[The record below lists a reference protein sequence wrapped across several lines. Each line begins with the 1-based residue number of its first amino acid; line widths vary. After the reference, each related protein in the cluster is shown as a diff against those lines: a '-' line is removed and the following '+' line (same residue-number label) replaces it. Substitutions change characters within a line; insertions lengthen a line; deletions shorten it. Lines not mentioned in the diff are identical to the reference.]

1 MGRYFTIG
9 FFVFLAVMLIVMS
22 IPSFI
27 NWNQYKGTIESAL
40 SDASGYEVSVSG
52 PVSFAV
58 LPQPALTLTGVEAF
72 AGDETP
78 FLTLDNLAG
87 RIALAPLLTG
97 KVRVTTLKI
106 SGARLRTD
114 ATDLAARAS
123 NEAEAQTLRQPRG
136 FEGFVVGL
144 VQDVRVDSLEIEDF
158 KVGSSD
164 ENAVPAL
171 VIDDGAVSFL
181 SLNGPFTTE
190 STVVVNGKRFRLTGE
205 LGEIRSDQSSAFVV
219 RGFSG
224 DGTEISIQGAAHD
237 LRSAP
242 TFSGALKLSG
252 KGLAPVFDLLQ
263 VFGGAAKDKD
273 APAPISI
280 DLPLVLS
287 GDVSMTSQKVEA
299 SALAMQL
306 GDSRAVMTL
315 DLDRGEAL
323 TGAITLRATKLDGDS
338 LIDTLALAAP
348 SSDTRGDMQILLD
361 LRSEGVTYRGKVLS
375 NLAMTGALA
384 NGGFSLQDLD
394 VTAPGATK
402 VEFKKGAQREGVWT
416 GELTAISQ
424 NARELATWL
433 GMDVADVPRGRLALG
448 QVRGQ
453 LNLDGEAVSLRD
465 MVLDIDG
472 AHYTGSFSKVGGS
485 DASYGLTLRGQS
497 LDLSDYRSDASL
509 EGLAEMA
516 GALNADFDLKIVSF
530 TGAGLEG
537 AALDT
542 GLAVKGGAVEV
553 KRLSVT
559 TVQGETLT
567 ATGSLQNLAKDSLK
581 GKLDWRL
588 ANWQSC
594 RVVELIKLSE
604 QLGCVPGDKASLSGH
619 LSLNQGVG
627 ATSVKGTVGADNW
640 DVKAS
645 GVQAL
650 WRDGGE
656 ISLKGNGSHG
666 NYRATFDGVIK
677 NVGTFPRFTFNGTLE
692 AADGAGALGNLGY
705 QLGGAQGPLKAE
717 GAWEWSKDGF
727 KAENIKASL
736 GDLKASGSL
745 TLVDD
750 GATRKIDSKFELEG
764 FDLSSLADNGFV
776 IEDAEGRWSASNLE
790 ALLAEDLRGS
800 VDVTLRNATFEDLK
814 IPSAA
819 IKGVISDSS
828 SEWALYQGAFL
839 DGAWTGKAIVT
850 RKGKELR
857 VEARGAGEG
866 LDFASVTESFL
877 GRKTLE
883 GRGSLRFVLGGEGHS
898 ARAIIQSLK
907 GTIDVESA
915 EGRMLGFDLPG
926 YALDLGEASG
936 ALGVRIA
943 NDEHLT
949 HGASNYRDLL
959 GRFEVEKG
967 QALTS
972 QWRAKT
978 DVGGMYFGLDAN
990 FVQQNLGGRVEF
1002 NFEGIDNLPTFAIVL
1017 NGWGQELGGVWDTE
1031 AMQQI
1036 FEALLQ
1042 AEQMAAEEVASEGTA
1057 EPTSTPATT
1066 STGGAGREVESG
1078 DLAPLR

>member
-9 FFVFLAVMLIVMS
+9 FFVFLAVMLIIMS

-72 AGDETP
+72 AGNEAP

-106 SGARLRTD
+106 SGAHLRTD
-114 ATDLAARAS
+114 ATDLVARTAT
-123 NEAEAQTLRQPRG
+123 EADGQVARHPRG

-158 KVGSSD
+158 KIGSGD
-164 ENAVPAL
+164 ANAIPAL

-224 DGTEISIQGAAHD
+224 DGTEISVQGAAHD
-237 LRSAP
+237 LKASP
-242 TFSGALKLSG
+242 KFDGALKLSG
-252 KGLAPVFDLLQ
+252 KGFAPIFDLFQ
-263 VFGGAAKDKD
+263 VMGGAARGKDD
-273 APAPISI
+273 PAPISI

-287 GDVSMTSQKVEA
+287 GDISLTAEKVEA

-323 TGAITLRATKLDGDS
+323 TGVLTLRATKLDGDGLS
-338 LIDTLALAAP
+338 QALTLAAP
-348 SSDTRGDMQILLD
+348 NAADDDKMRVLLD
-361 LRSEGVTYRGKVLS
+361 LRSEGVSYQNKVLS
-375 NLAMTGALA
+375 NLALTGTLAHHGFALQ
-384 NGGFSLQDLD
+384 NLD

-402 VEFKKGAQREGVWT
+402 INVKNGTERRGKWSGD
-416 GELTAISQ
+416 LTAISQ
-424 NARELATWL
+424 NAREFVSWL
-433 GMDVADVPRGRLALG
+433 GVDVSEVPRGRLALG
-448 QVRGQ
+448 QVRGG
-453 LNLDGEAVSLRD
+453 LSLEGGAVTLKD
-465 MVLDIDG
+465 MLLDIDG
-472 AHYTGSFSKVGGS
+472 AKYTGRFSRSGGERPSYELTLHGGS
-485 DASYGLTLRGQS
+485 I
-497 LDLSDYRSDASL
+497 DLADYRRETDLESL
-509 EGLAEMA
+509 AKMA
-516 GALNADFDLKIVSF
+516 GAQDARLDLKFASF
-530 TGAGLEG
+530 TGAGLSG
-537 AALDT
+537 AALEA
-542 GLAVKGGAVEV
+542 GLVVKDGTVDV
-553 KRLSVT
+553 QSLSLT
-559 TVQGETLT
+559 TSQGEKLT
-567 ATGSLQNLAKDSLK
+567 AKGSLENLTKERLK

-588 ANWQSC
+588 TNWRSC
-594 RVVELIKLSE
+594 RVVALIKLSD
-604 QLGCVPGDKASLSGH
+604 QLGCEEGDKASLSGH

-627 ATSVKGTVGADNW
+627 ATSAKGSIGADKL

-645 GVQAL
+645 GIQAL

-656 ISLKGNGSHG
+656 ISLKGSGSRG
-666 NYRATFDGVIK
+666 DYSATFDGVIK
-677 NVGTFPRFTFNGTLE
+677 NVGASPSFVFNGSLE
-692 AADGAGALGNLGY
+692 AANGAKALSDLGY
-705 QLGGAQGPLKAE
+705 RLAGAQGALKAE
-717 GAWEWSKDGF
+717 GAWQWKDGF
-727 KAENIKASL
+727 FKVENAKASL
-736 GDLKASGSL
+736 GTLKASGTL
-745 TLVDD
+745 TLADE
-750 GATRKIDSKFELEG
+750 GLTRNIDTQVVLEG
-764 FDLSSLADNGFV
+764 FDLGSLSGNGFV
-776 IEDAEGRWSASNLE
+776 IVDEAGRWSSATLE
-790 ALLAEDLRGS
+790 PLLAEDLRGN
-800 VDVTLRNATFEDLK
+800 VDVTLKDARLEGQT

-819 IKGVISDSS
+819 IKGVISQQA
-828 SEWALYQGAFL
+828 SEWALYQGEFL
-839 DGAWTGKAIVT
+839 GGAWTGKAIVT
-850 RKGKELR
+850 RKGKNFR

-866 LDFASVTESFL
+866 LDLASVTERFMS
-877 GRKTLE
+877 RKTLE
-883 GRGSLRFVLGGEGHS
+883 GRGSLRFVLGGTGRSTREVM
-898 ARAIIQSLK
+898 QSLD

-915 EGRMLGFDLPG
+915 EGRMFGFDLPG

-943 NDEHLT
+943 NEENLS
-949 HGASNYRDLL
+949 HGASNYRDLM
-959 GRFEVEKG
+959 GRFEVAKG

-978 DVGGMYFGLDAN
+978 DVGGLYFGLDADLSA
-990 FVQQNLGGRVEF
+990 QDLGARVEF
-1002 NFEGIDNLPTFAIVL
+1002 NFEGIDNLPTFAIAL
-1017 NGWGQELGGVWDTE
+1017 SGWGKGLGGVWDTE

-1042 AEQMAAEEVASEGTA
+1042 AELQAAEGTG
-1057 EPTSTPATT
+1057 EPITSTPVQETTT
-1066 STGGAGREVESG
+1066 SGTSGREVESG
-1078 DLAPLR
+1078 DLTPLH